1 MTSKAAGRSPTGATR
16 HPPRPIPTLSIDDVV
31 KDYRGGVRANNHI
44 SLEVAAGEIVGLLGH
59 NGAGKTTLLNQ
70 IVGIAA
76 PTSGRILVEGRDAV
90 ADPAMARR
98 VCSMQ
103 PQAQAPLAGVTP
115 RESIELMA
123 RIRGASRPAAR
134 RRTNE
139 LIDGLDMG
147 TWATTTG
154 ERLSGGMQRLTSF
167 AMAVAQPGRLVML
180 DEPTNDVDPVR
191 RRLLWQEIRRLADS
205 GCAIILVTHNVLE
218 AERAVDRVAILD
230 CGRVVIQGSPTALR
244 GVHAGRLRMEVGAV
258 DNDTARSVAEGIDP
272 AQGPVV
278 VGRRVIA
285 SIAMAEASGALR
297 WVQGEQ
303 TAGRVDEFSLTPV
316 SLEDIYVRLV
326 GATSNARED

>member
-1 MTSKAAGRSPTGATR
+1 MTS
-16 HPPRPIPTLSIDDVV
+16 TLWIDDVV
-31 KDYRGGVRANNHI
+31 KDYRGGVRANDHI
-44 SLEVAAGEIVGLLGH
+44 SLSVATGEIVGLLGH

-90 ADPAMARR
+90 ADPAMARS

-103 PQAQAPLAGVTP
+103 PQTHAPLAGVTP

-123 RIRGASRPAAR
+123 RIRGASRRAAQ
-134 RRTNE
+134 RRTDE
-139 LIDGLDMG
+139 LIDALEIGE
-147 TWATTTG
+147 WATTTG
-154 ERLSGGMQRLTSF
+154 ERLSGGVQRLTTF

-191 RRLLWQEIRRLADS
+191 RRFLWKEIRRLADS
-205 GCAIILVTHNVLE
+205 GCAVILVTHNVLE

-230 CGRVVIQGSPTALR
+230 RGRVVIQGSPTTLR
-244 GVHAGRLRMEVGAV
+244 GVHAGRLRMEVAAV
-258 DNDTARSVAEGIDP
+258 DDATARALAEGIDP
-272 AQGPVV
+272 AQDAVV
-278 VGRRVIA
+278 LGRRVVA
-285 SIAMAEASGALR
+285 SIAMEAAPAALR

-316 SLEDIYVRLV
+316 SLEDVYVRLV
-326 GATSNARED
+326 GATTGARE